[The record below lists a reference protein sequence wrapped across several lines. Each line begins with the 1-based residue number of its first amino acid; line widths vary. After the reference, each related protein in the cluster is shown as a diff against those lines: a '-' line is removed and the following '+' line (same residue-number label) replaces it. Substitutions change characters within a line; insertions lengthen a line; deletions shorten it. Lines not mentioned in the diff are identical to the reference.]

1 LFLYIFG
8 WLLLFVEG
16 MYRMSETYVVKSKPG
31 TSHRKKPKSTIT
43 HKLPKGVIIGKS
55 GAVYYDSDESDNE
68 GSNQVHSE
76 ESAAKEYAKRGIKYP
91 GGQKKTRRPRR
102 QTKRRHPIK
111 KK

>member
-1 LFLYIFG
+1 
-8 WLLLFVEG
+8 

-43 HKLPKGVIIGKS
+43 HKLPKGVFIGKS

-91 GGQKKTRRPRR
+91 GGKKKTRRPRR